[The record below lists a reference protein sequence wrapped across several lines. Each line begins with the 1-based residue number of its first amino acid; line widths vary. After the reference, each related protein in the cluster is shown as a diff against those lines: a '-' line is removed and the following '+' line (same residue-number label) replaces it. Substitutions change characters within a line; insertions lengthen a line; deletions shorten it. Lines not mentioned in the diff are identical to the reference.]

1 MSYENKPG
9 TVTAST
15 RSGDRSSSL
24 YSQRNSLADGLFL
37 VSRSLRRMQIEH
49 AVMGDG
55 ALALEDSLRINAVP
69 RPGERSPEIELIMSP
84 EHYAKFRS
92 SWVNQRLAAID
103 ADENQFWDNRTGYL
117 LCVYVTGD
125 WVKLG
130 RRAFRVPDVAALPKT
145 DDRISY
151 WIPDFTDTRRSA
163 SEERRIREKGVVCQS
178 IAA

>member
-1 MSYENKPG
+1 MSYENQPR
-9 TVTAST
+9 TAITST
-15 RSGDRSSSL
+15 RSTDRSSSL

-55 ALALEDSLRINAVP
+55 ALALGDPLKINAVQS
-69 RPGERSPEIELIMSP
+69 PGERSPEIELIMSQD
-84 EHYAKFRS
+84 HYEKFRS

-103 ADENQFWDNRTGYL
+103 TDDHQFWDNRTGYL

-151 WIPDFTDTRRSA
+151 WIPDFTDTRRSVVD
-163 SEERRIREKGVVCQS
+163 ERRSREKGVVCQS
-178 IAA
+178 VAA

>member
-1 MSYENKPG
+1 MSYENQPG
-9 TVTAST
+9 TVTASIQPNN
-15 RSGDRSSSL
+15 RPSVL
-24 YSQRNSLADGLFL
+24 YSQRNSLVDSLFL

-55 ALALEDSLRINAVP
+55 ALTLKDPLKINAALG
-69 RPGERSPEIELIMSP
+69 PGERSPEIELIMSP
-84 EHYAKFRS
+84 DHYAKFRS

-103 ADENQFWDNRTGYL
+103 TDDHQFWDNRTGYL
-117 LCVYVTGD
+117 LCIYVTGN

-130 RRAFRVPDVAALPKT
+130 RQAFRVPDVAVLPKT

-151 WIPDFTDTRRSA
+151 WIPDVTDARRSVL
-163 SEERRIREKGVVCQS
+163 EERRSREKGVVCQL

>member
-1 MSYENKPG
+1 MSYEHQLG
-9 TVTAST
+9 TITTSIQPNE
-15 RSGDRSSSL
+15 RPPIL
-24 YSQRNSLADGLFL
+24 YSQRNSLGDSLLL
-37 VSRSLRRMQIEH
+37 VSRNLRRMQIEH

-55 ALALEDSLRINAVP
+55 ALALKDPLNTSVVP
-69 RPGERSPEIELIMSP
+69 RPGERGPEIELIMSSD
-84 EHYAKFRS
+84 HYAKFRS

-103 ADENQFWDNRTGYL
+103 TDDHQFWDNRTGYL
-117 LCVYVTGD
+117 LCVYVTND

-151 WIPDFTDTRRSA
+151 WIPDVTDMRRSVIDD
-163 SEERRIREKGVVCQS
+163 RRTREKNVICRS